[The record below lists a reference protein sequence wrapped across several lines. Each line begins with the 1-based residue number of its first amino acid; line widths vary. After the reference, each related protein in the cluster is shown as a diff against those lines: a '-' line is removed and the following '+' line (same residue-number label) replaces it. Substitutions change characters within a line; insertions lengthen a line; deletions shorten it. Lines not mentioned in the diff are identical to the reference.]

1 LNRCKAYGS
10 YVRQHKLSLSL
21 LRLPLSLSLSDAM
34 QHTHICL
41 HTSAS
46 SFLRHTYYFVCG
58 HVVWTRSQPPNAYGM
73 DTLATLS
80 MHTLE
85 TTQPHAHA
93 TLHALH
99 AHRCELAT
107 TLPRAHPPCVHAHP
121 RFHGAGWTRWLRRQ
135 AEAIRSREASRSNT
149 LTFQCTPTFHLN
161 LGSRPYV
168 IGATKLV
175 AYDRGLALDEPL
187 PVCLNRAFRRQP
199 LVEPLPVRHE

>member
-1 LNRCKAYGS
+1 
-10 YVRQHKLSLSL
+10 
-21 LRLPLSLSLSDAM
+21 
-34 QHTHICL
+34 
-41 HTSAS
+41 
-46 SFLRHTYYFVCG
+46 
-58 HVVWTRSQPPNAYGM
+58 M
-73 DTLATLS
+73 DTLA
-80 MHTLE
+80 

-93 TLHALH
+93 TIHALH

-107 TLPRAHPPCVHAHP
+107 TLPRAHPPCMHAHP

-175 AYDRGLALDEPL
+175 AYGRGLALDEPL

-199 LVEPLPVRHE
+199 LVEPLPVRHELSTHPQLSSQPNTSSAYLIPTHTPALPTSFLVDLPDFWNGILYLKS